1 MHVNNLGIFSEFLHG
16 AVVLVMT
23 DVGGVGIAAGVVV
36 HGSEEVARRL
46 AADGWNSSRA
56 ALEDGEDSP
65 LQSKRSST

>member
-1 MHVNNLGIFSEFLHG
+1 
-16 AVVLVMT
+16 MT
-23 DVGGVGIAAGVVV
+23 DVGGVGVAAGVVV